1 MAITPVI
8 QSISA
13 FSATNGTT
21 IMFNIVGNSEL
32 IRSNKVTIYDTDN
45 TLVATNINNSTR
57 LENIIP
63 PNLEGISDGNSY
75 YAVVDVYAQV
85 DAGGES
91 LGTSVGRQF
100 WCLPIPTLVFTA
112 PSSDVAISD
121 SSYNFVAR
129 FTMYPGEAIE
139 DVSNKIQSYRFN
151 LYKGIDPAQ
160 ALANTS
166 GDIFGTGTEITD
178 NIYQVSYNFNGLE
191 NNTEY
196 FTELIITTQ
205 QGMVLNITSESV
217 SVIMTSETF
226 APAEVS
232 NNKMAGYIE
241 VKSNITNLL
250 GYTNADFEDGDGEII
265 LTEDGKYVIWGYD
278 PTLDDSPFPLN
289 FPSVNINGHLQMQW
303 SAFFELFDLN
313 GSSSNPYNIEDD
325 SYIIKIASLVGENG
339 IFVYTRRDGN
349 NIWCELYAVQD
360 FDNLSQTAFV
370 QSNTLSISPNSH
382 THIYMLIRCYNGWYD
397 IQLSTSLPNE

>member
-13 FSATNGTT
+13 FSVINGTT
-21 IMFNIVGNSEL
+21 IKFNIVGNSEL
-32 IRSNKVTIYDTDN
+32 IRSNKVSIYDTDN

-129 FTMYPGEAIE
+129 FTMYPGTTIE
-139 DVSNKIQSYRFN
+139 GVFNKIQSYRFD
-151 LYKGIDPAQ
+151 LYKGIDIAQ
-160 ALANTS
+160 SLVNTS
-166 GDIFGTGTEITD
+166 GDIFGTGTEITS

-196 FTELIITTQ
+196 FVELIITTQ

-250 GYTNADFEDGDGEII
+250 MI
-265 LTEDGKYVIWGYD
+265 LR
-278 PTLDDSPFPLN
+278 F
-289 FPSVNINGHLQMQW
+289 H
-303 SAFFELFDLN
+303 
-313 GSSSNPYNIEDD
+313 
-325 SYIIKIASLVGENG
+325 
-339 IFVYTRRDGN
+339 
-349 NIWCELYAVQD
+349 
-360 FDNLSQTAFV
+360 
-370 QSNTLSISPNSH
+370 
-382 THIYMLIRCYNGWYD
+382 
-397 IQLSTSLPNE
+397 

>member
-1 MAITPVI
+1 MSVTPVI

-13 FSATNGTT
+13 FSVTNGTT
-21 IMFNIVGNSEL
+21 ILFNIVGNSEL

-45 TLVATNINNSTR
+45 TVVATNINNSTR

-85 DAGGES
+85 DAGGGS

-100 WCLPIPTLVFTA
+100 WCLPIPTLAFTVPA
-112 PSSDVAISD
+112 SDVAISD

-139 DVSNKIQSYRFN
+139 GVSNKIQSYRFD
-151 LYKGIDPAQ
+151 LYKGIAPAQ
-160 ALANTS
+160 SLINTS
-166 GDIFGTGTEITD
+166 GDIFGTGTEITS
-178 NIYQVSYNFNGLE
+178 NIWQVSYNFNGLT
-191 NNTEY
+191 NNSEY
-196 FTELIITTQ
+196 YVELIITTQ
-205 QGMVLNITSESV
+205 QGMKLSITSHSV
-217 SVIMTSETF
+217 TTIMTSETF

-250 GYTNADFEDGDGEII
+250 GYTNADFHDGDGVIV

-289 FPSVNINGHLQMQW
+289 FPSININGHLHMQW

-313 GSSSNPYNIEDD
+313 DSSTNPYEEEDD

-339 IFVYTRRDGN
+339 IFIYARRDGN
-349 NIWCELYAVQD
+349 DLWCELYAVQD
-360 FDNLSQTAFV
+360 LDNLTQTAFV
-370 QSNTLSISPNSH
+370 KSNVLTISPDSH
-382 THIYMLIRCYNGWYD
+382 TPIYMLIRCYNGWYD
-397 IQLSTSLPNE
+397 IQLSTSLPSE